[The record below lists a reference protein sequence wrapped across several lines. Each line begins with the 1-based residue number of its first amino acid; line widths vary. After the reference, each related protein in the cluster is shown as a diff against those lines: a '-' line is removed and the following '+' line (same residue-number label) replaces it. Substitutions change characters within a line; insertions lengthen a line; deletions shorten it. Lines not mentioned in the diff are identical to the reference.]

1 MIDFSMDWREGVI
14 GETANHS
21 HYAFLG
27 PRSCQAQQP
36 VGKIPVK
43 PANHGHY
50 AFLDRDVAK
59 TRDNPHRLGKIQGK
73 PPIMA
78 IWLISDRD
86 RAKASAI
93 LRGGLGKNS
102 AEAAIDGD
110 HALIGPRLC
119 QKERDPQPIGKN
131 SRGNRQSW
139 RFREEEAKGL
149 VKPGGLAKTEKRI
162 GRWARRNAARRPTA
176 RRNSFATFFREIA
189 EIRPVLNR
197 STTGSREEAK
207 RYEERP
213 GSRSIR
219 RCLG

>member
-14 GETANHS
+14 GKTANHS

-59 TRDNPHRLGKIQGK
+59 PSDNPRQAWEKLQRKPPIMAITLFSDRDRAKAGDNSPSLGKIQGK
-73 PPIMA
+73 PPIIA

-86 RAKASAI
+86 RAKASATFS
-93 LRGGLGKNS
+93 GGLGKNS

-110 HALIGPRLC
+110 QAFLGPRSR
-119 QKERDPQPIGKN
+119 QSQRDPQPIGKN
-131 SRGNRQSW
+131 S
-139 RFREEEAKGL
+139 
-149 VKPGGLAKTEKRI
+149 
-162 GRWARRNAARRPTA
+162 
-176 RRNSFATFFREIA
+176 
-189 EIRPVLNR
+189 
-197 STTGSREEAK
+197 
-207 RYEERP
+207 
-213 GSRSIR
+213 
-219 RCLG
+219 